1 MSTISK
7 GNKYAG
13 MELEWLEMKAEEQRA
28 YVDSNPLPSL
38 TDRMQYK
45 ETKTGGMIP
54 VVVATI
60 EQQHKNIRDTLK
72 DYAQIIEV
80 IIRLREKDEM
90 KKTLARGDATL
101 TPLEEG
107 QI

>member
-1 MSTISK
+1 MISK

-28 YVDSNPLPSL
+28 YVDANPLTSL

-45 ETKTGGMIP
+45 ETKGGGIIP
-54 VVVATI
+54 MCVATI

-72 DYAQIIEV
+72 DYAQIVEV
-80 IIRLREKDEM
+80 IIRLREKEEM
-90 KKTLARGDATL
+90 KKTLTRGDANL